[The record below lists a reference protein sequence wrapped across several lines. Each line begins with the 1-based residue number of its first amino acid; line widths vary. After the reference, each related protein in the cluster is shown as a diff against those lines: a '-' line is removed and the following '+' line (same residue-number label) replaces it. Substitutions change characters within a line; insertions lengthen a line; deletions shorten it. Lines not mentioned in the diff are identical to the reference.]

1 LPLYQLLGGR
11 RRAEIPAYLSGLPK
25 PDRIA
30 RAEMAAHWLSE
41 GFSAFKFASPVA
53 DDGVIQEIATLRQR
67 LGEGARIACDMHWT
81 QKSADAKAMIRA
93 MEPHGLWF
101 AEAPVAPEDIDG
113 LAEVAAGVS
122 TPIAAGE
129 EWRTAFD
136 AQARLARRACAILQ
150 PEMGHKGVTEFM
162 RIATLGAVHHVD
174 IIPHATI
181 GIGIFLAASLH
192 ASAAAANVTCHE
204 FQHSVVEP
212 NRQFLEGEIRCRAGL
227 YKVPEGNGL
236 GVRPSEEAMK
246 RMEQ

>member
-1 LPLYQLLGGR
+1 
-11 RRAEIPAYLSGLPK
+11 
-25 PDRIA
+25 
-30 RAEMAAHWLSE
+30 
-41 GFSAFKFASPVA
+41 
-53 DDGVIQEIATLRQR
+53 
-67 LGEGARIACDMHWT
+67 
-81 QKSADAKAMIRA
+81 
-93 MEPHGLWF
+93 
-101 AEAPVAPEDIDG
+101 
-113 LAEVAAGVS
+113 
-122 TPIAAGE
+122 
-129 EWRTAFD
+129 
-136 AQARLARRACAILQ
+136 
-150 PEMGHKGVTEFM
+150 M